1 MQGPKLEG
9 TVHSKTIGFPPGQY
23 GCIVSFHDDS
33 WFSPLRLPELQHII
47 SLSGWVCPVAQEK
60 LICMSECGSND
71 SSDDD
76 VGGRAS
82 EWYEVGI

>member
-1 MQGPKLEG
+1 MTTASLPRVKDLNQKL
-9 TVHSKTIGFPPGQY
+9 TNRRF
-23 GCIVSFHDDS
+23 
-33 WFSPLRLPELQHII
+33 L
-47 SLSGWVCPVAQEK
+47 EK

>member
-1 MQGPKLEG
+1 MLLLVGASAPALYVG
-9 TVHSKTIGFPPGQY
+9 
-23 GCIVSFHDDS
+23 
-33 WFSPLRLPELQHII
+33 
-47 SLSGWVCPVAQEK
+47 SGALFLCLVGLCPVAQEK